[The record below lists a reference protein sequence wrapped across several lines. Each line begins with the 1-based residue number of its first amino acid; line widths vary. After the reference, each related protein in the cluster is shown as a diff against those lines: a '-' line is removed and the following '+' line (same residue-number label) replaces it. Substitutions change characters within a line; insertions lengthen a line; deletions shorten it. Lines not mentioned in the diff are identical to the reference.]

1 MIVAFEDL
9 ELDLS
14 QVELRRSGVRVLVEP
29 QVFEVLAYLVSHR
42 DRVVAKEE
50 LMENIWGGRFVS
62 ETAVTSRIK
71 QARRAIG
78 DNGQAQRLI
87 RTVHGRGYRFVG
99 AAREAAPAPA
109 PRHVPIHYAVSDGL
123 QIAYQV
129 TGRGDRDIV
138 LVAGFVS
145 HLELDWADPRHAGF
159 LDRLGSL
166 GRLIRFD
173 KRGTGMSDR
182 PNDLPDMETRMH
194 DVLAVMD
201 AAGSRRA
208 VLLGYSEGGPMSIL
222 MAAMHPERVEAL
234 VLYGTYARRLR
245 ADDYPWAHTP
255 EERRQY
261 MERLA
266 AQWSWEADMRAMC
279 PSADDAMA
287 RWWGQRARAAATP
300 STVRAL
306 IAMNSL
312 IDVRGALGSVRVPT
326 LVMHRRGDRDS
337 RVEEGLYLAE
347 HIPGARF
354 VGLPGADH
362 FVAVDANQIVDRVEE
377 FLADLGS
384 ASAPA
389 SALAAVLAVAGPRAV
404 VGALPAGRAVYTR
417 DGRTAIV
424 YDGPAAAIRDALS
437 VLGGPQGRGTRFGL
451 QIAEVPRIG
460 LVVDGPGIEAAVGL
474 AEKAAPGQLLVSPLV
489 RDLVAGSDLS
499 FAPVGDDAFRPALP
513 TPGGRA
519 APGGRGLGGVRNET
533 PRENAHRTQAT

>member
-1 MIVAFEDL
+1 VIVAFEDL

-14 QVELRRSGVRVLVEP
+14 QVELRRSGVRVPVEP
-29 QVFEVLAYLVSHR
+29 QVFEVLAYLVNHC
-42 DRVVAKEE
+42 DRVVPKEE
-50 LMENIWGGRFVS
+50 LMDNVWGGRFVS

-71 QARRAIG
+71 QARQAIG

-99 AAREAAPAPA
+99 PAREMGPVPAS
-109 PRHVPIHYAVSDGL
+109 RHEPVHYAVSDGL
-123 QIAYQV
+123 QIAYQI

-201 AAGSRRA
+201 AAGSSRA
-208 VLLGYSEGGPMSIL
+208 VLFGYSEGGPMSIL
-222 MAAMHPERVEAL
+222 MAATHPERAEAL
-234 VLYGTYARRLR
+234 VLYGTYAKRVR

-255 EERRQY
+255 EERREY

-266 AQWSWEADMRAMC
+266 VEWSWEADMRAMC

-300 STVRAL
+300 STVRSL

-326 LVMHRRGDRDS
+326 LVMHRRADRDS
-337 RVEEGLYLAE
+337 RVEEGRYLAE
-347 HIPGARF
+347 RIPGARF
-354 VGLPGADH
+354 VELTGADH
-362 FVAVDANQIVDRVEE
+362 FVAVDSNQILDPLEQ

-384 ASAPA
+384 GVATPR
-389 SALAAVLAVAGPRAV
+389 ALGAVLAVAGPA
-404 VGALPAGRAVYTR
+404 ALDGSAFVGRAARTP
-417 DGRTAIV
+417 DGQKVVV
-424 YDGPAAAIRDALS
+424 YDGPAAAIRDAQS
-437 VLGGPQGRGTRFGL
+437 VLAGPHGGDTRFGL
-451 QIAEVPRIG
+451 QIAEVPRTG
-460 LVVDGPGIEAAVGL
+460 SLVDGPGVAAALSL
-474 AEKAAPGQLLVSPLV
+474 AARATAGQLLVSPAV
-489 RDLVAGSDLS
+489 RDLVAGSGLS
-499 FAPVGDDAFRPALP
+499 FVAAGDDAYRPAMP
-513 TPGGRA
+513 
-519 APGGRGLGGVRNET
+519 
-533 PRENAHRTQAT
+533 

>member
-1 MIVAFEDL
+1 VIVAFEDL

-14 QVELRRSGVRVLVEP
+14 RVELRRSGVRVPVEP
-29 QVFEVLAYLVSHR
+29 QVFEVLAYLVNHR
-42 DRVVAKEE
+42 DRVVPKEE
-50 LMENIWGGRFVS
+50 LMDRVWGGRFVS

-78 DNGQAQRLI
+78 DSGQAQRLI

-99 AAREAAPAPA
+99 PAREAARAPA
-109 PRHVPIHYAVSDGL
+109 TRHEPVHYATSDGL

-159 LDRLGSL
+159 LDRLGSV

-182 PNDLPDMETRMH
+182 PIDLPDLETRMR

-208 VLLGYSEGGPMSIL
+208 VLFGYSEGGPMAIL

-234 VLYGTYARRLR
+234 VLYGSYARRLR
-245 ADDYPWAHTP
+245 ADDYPWAYTQ
-255 EERRQY
+255 EERSQY

-266 AQWSWEADMRAMC
+266 VEWSWEADMRAMC

-326 LVMHRRGDRDS
+326 LVMHRSGDQDS
-337 RVEEGLYLAE
+337 RVEEGRYLAE

-354 VGLPGADH
+354 VELSGSDH
-362 FVAVDANQIVDRVEE
+362 FVAIDANQILDQVEG
-377 FLADLGS
+377 FLADLSS
-384 ASAPA
+384 AHAPPRA
-389 SALAAVLAVAGPRAV
+389 LGAALAVVGPDAVAGS
-404 VGALPAGRAVYTR
+404 LSAGRAAHTP
-417 DGRTAIV
+417 DGRSVIV

-437 VLGGPQGRGTRFGL
+437 VLSGPLGGSTGFGL

-460 LVVDGPGIEAAVGL
+460 PVVDGPGVEAAVRL
-474 AEKAAPGQLLVSPLV
+474 AERAVPGQLLVSPVV
-489 RDLVAGSDLS
+489 RDLVASSGLS
-499 FAPVGDDAFRPALP
+499 FSPAADDAYLPALP
-513 TPGGRA
+513 TPR
-519 APGGRGLGGVRNET
+519 PS
-533 PRENAHRTQAT
+533 